1 MTVMKSLQKKLGLFI
16 TALILVTTAI
26 VAGFTLLMF
35 YQSMNRQL
43 DEDVTALS
51 ISYSQAVSNQ
61 ISKYK
66 GELELAAGLPAVTQ
80 AASEER
86 DVLLSQIAKS
96 AGFEYLAVADATGQT
111 TRNSNIA
118 EREYFKKALAGDTYV
133 SSPLVNKVDG
143 KVTIMVAA
151 PIDNGTG
158 FKGILYG
165 GLLYDTFGEMIKSI
179 KIGAGGYAFIVDRT
193 GVIVAHPD
201 SGLVAQMTNFIELAK
216 QDQAYKAIAGVISSM
231 VSGVQ
236 GKDRAF
242 YNGQQRMYSYTPLVG
257 PEQWSLAVS
266 VPVSQVM
273 DNVNQAIVLCLIVG
287 AVLIGASIALALV
300 FSRSIT
306 RPIIAATHRI
316 ELLAEGNLSSPVPA
330 AKGRDEITRLSVAL
344 GNTVSELRSYIGD
357 LTRVLSAMANN
368 DFTVLRSVEY
378 KGEFMPIQQALA
390 NISASLNR
398 TLTLISVSTDQVSSG
413 AAQISTGAQS
423 LAAGATEQAS
433 SVEQLSASI
442 RQVADRDAKNMEYV
456 RLATQ
461 NMQNANDGVQE
472 SAGHMHLLS
481 DAMGKISASSEQI
494 SNITKVIEEIAFQ
507 TNILALNASIEA
519 ARAGNAGKGFAVV
532 ADEVRNLA
540 AKSAEAARQTAEL
553 IQGSTA
559 AVAQGSDIAQ
569 RISEMLSDVAQKAQQ
584 VAGNIGM
591 VEAAATEQ
599 AAAIAQINSG
609 VSQVSSVVQLN
620 ASTAEESS
628 AASEELTALALALQ
642 KEVDRFRLLDVE
654 LLDQRLR
661 L

>member
-1 MTVMKSLQKKLGLFI
+1 MKSLQKKLGLFI
-16 TALILVTTAI
+16 TALILVTTVI
-26 VAGFTLLMF
+26 VAGFILLIF

-43 DEDVTALS
+43 DEDVSALS
-51 ISYSQAVSNQ
+51 TSYNHAVSNQ
-61 ISKYK
+61 INMYK
-66 GELELAAGLPAVTQ
+66 GELELAAGLPALTQ

-86 DVLLSQIAKS
+86 DALLSQLAKT

-118 EREYFKKALAGDTYV
+118 EREYFKKALAGNTYV

-158 FKGILYG
+158 YKGILYG
-165 GLLYDTFGEMIKSI
+165 GLLYDTFGEVITNI
-179 KIGAGGYAFIVDRT
+179 KIGDGGYAFIVDRT

-201 SGLVAQMTNFIELAK
+201 STLVAQMTNFVEMAK
-216 QDQAYKAIAGVISSM
+216 QDQTYKTIAGVTNSMIS
-231 VSGVQ
+231 GLQ
-236 GKDRAF
+236 GTEMAVYD
-242 YNGQQRMYSYTPLVG
+242 GQQRMYSYMPLTG

-273 DNVNQAIVLCLIVG
+273 DKVYQAIVLCLIVG
-287 AVLIGASIALALV
+287 FVLMGASIVLALV

-306 RPIIAATHRI
+306 KPIIAATHRI

-330 AKGRDEITRLSVAL
+330 AKGNDEVARLSTAL

-357 LTRVLSAMANN
+357 LTRVLSAMASN
-368 DFTVLRSVEY
+368 DFTITKAVEY
-378 KGEFMPIQQALA
+378 KGEFMPIQQALT
-390 NISASLNR
+390 NISASLNH
-398 TLTLISVSTDQVSSG
+398 TLSLISASTDQVNSG
-413 AAQISTGAQS
+413 AVQISTGAQS
-423 LAAGATEQAS
+423 LAAGATEQAA

-442 RQVADRDAKNMEYV
+442 RAVADRDAKNMEYI
-456 RLATQ
+456 RLAAQ
-461 NMQNANDGVQE
+461 NVQKANTGVQE
-472 SAGHMHLLS
+472 SAGHMQMLS
-481 DAMGKISASSEQI
+481 DAMSKISASSEQI

-569 RISEMLSDVAQKAQQ
+569 RISKMLSDVAEKAQQ
-584 VAGNIGM
+584 VTGNIGL
-591 VEAAATEQ
+591 VESAATEQ
-599 AAAIAQINSG
+599 AAAIAQIKSG
-609 VSQVSSVVQLN
+609 VTQVSSVVQLN

-628 AASEELTALALALQ
+628 AASEELTSLALALQ
-642 KEVDRFRLLDVE
+642 KEVDRFKLLDVD
-654 LLDQRLR
+654 LHDQRLH